1 MRYLAGVRRQQTH
14 LPREA
19 IRAWLPA
26 YPHLRAFILG
36 YQVHCLLDEIDL
48 ARVVGRALHFNL
60 LSAVRRRGFSGQQMA
75 ALVELRYLQRPLLS
89 QRASTAQPVSGA
101 HNPILATLGILP
113 EHSAALSDA
122 LREYLAAPSFQ
133 SALRAFQQM
142 GLAGDARIDRYI
154 QAAQALEQHT
164 TLRALLLLGV
174 RASGLER
181 LALEHVRRGMEG
193 ADAGTR

>member
-1 MRYLAGVRRQQTH
+1 MRYLAGLPRQQTH
-14 LPREA
+14 LPRAA

-26 YPHLRAFILG
+26 YPTLHSFILG

-48 ARVVGRALHFNL
+48 ARVVGRALPFNL

-75 ALVELRYLQRPLLS
+75 ALVELRYLREP
-89 QRASTAQPVSGA
+89 APAHPVSGM
-101 HNPILATLGILP
+101 HNPILDSLGILP
-113 EHSAALSDA
+113 EHSAALASA

-133 SALRAFQQM
+133 AALRAFQQM

-174 RASGLER
+174 RGSGLER

-193 ADAGTR
+193 G